1 LTDVTRKDGMVVVD
15 DCVVLLVDGELCD
28 VVDEDVTLST
38 VPVICTL

>member
-1 LTDVTRKDGMVVVD
+1 MTDVTRKDGMVVVD
-15 DCVVLLVDGELCD
+15 DWVVLLVDGVLCD